1 MVIYTLMH
9 YQRTNPILEKGDK
22 YVERITEP
30 NAWYIY
36 IYIYMKTIIHIVV
49 NENSDT

>member
-9 YQRTNPILEKGDK
+9 YQGTNPILEKGDK

-30 NAWYIY
+30 NAWCIY
-36 IYIYMKTIIHIVV
+36 IYIH
-49 NENSDT
+49 ENYYTHRGQ

>member
-9 YQRTNPILEKGDK
+9 YQGTNPILEKGDK

-30 NAWYIY
+30 NAWC